1 MLSVPLTLTL
11 RQTSLSSPTRPMTPA
26 ARTYRTAAFAAL
38 AGVTSRALRHYDRL
52 GLLKPKRSSAGYRIY
67 SERDLETLEEIVAL
81 KFIGVPLKEIAAIRR
96 RSRGSFVDVLHAQR
110 DALEARRTTLTRAI
124 AAVAA
129 AETSLR
135 SGSAID
141 AGLFRQIIEVMHMD
155 ANHEATIAKYTA
167 LLRAKVSHLSAMS
180 TERRATLLRQ
190 WRELIDEVTAALDE
204 DPAGPKAQS
213 LLDRWVSLLQA
224 VTGAD
229 TTAIAEHGSG
239 SPFRETP
246 EIRDAVWARRA
257 EWLPADAEREGRA
270 PANADEARA
279 KVMELKKSF
288 ASDGVFEFIQRARA
302 ARGDAGIPNP

>member
-1 MLSVPLTLTL
+1 
-11 RQTSLSSPTRPMTPA
+11 MTPA
-26 ARTYRTAAFAAL
+26 DRTYRTAAFAAL

-52 GLLKPKRSSAGYRIY
+52 GLLRPKRSSAGYRIY

-167 LLRAKVSHLSAMS
+167 LLKAKVSHLSAMS
-180 TERRATLLRQ
+180 AERRATHLRQ
-190 WRELIDEVTAALDE
+190 WRELIEEVTAALDE
-204 DPAGPKAQS
+204 DPASPKAQS
-213 LLDRWVSLLQA
+213 LLDRWLSLLQA

-229 TTAIAEHGSG
+229 ATTIAEHGSG
-239 SPFRETP
+239 SPLFRETP

-257 EWLPADAEREGRA
+257 EWLPADAEREGSA
-270 PANADEARA
+270 PANDEEARA
-279 KVMELKKSF
+279 RVLELKKSF
-288 ASDGVFEFIQRARA
+288 ASDGVFEFIKRARA
-302 ARGDAGIPNP
+302 ARDDERLPHG